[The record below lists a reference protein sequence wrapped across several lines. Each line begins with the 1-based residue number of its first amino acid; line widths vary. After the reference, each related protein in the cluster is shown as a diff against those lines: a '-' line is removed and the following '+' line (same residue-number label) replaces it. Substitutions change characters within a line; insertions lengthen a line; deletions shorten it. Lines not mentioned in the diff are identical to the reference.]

1 MRASASGF
9 TSQTQSGISITTG
22 NTTSANFS
30 LPGQSPITYTYDELG
45 RLVGAADSLSDAVT
59 YKYDAYFRVAD
70 DTHGTVLAVAN
81 RAGSKDRS
89 DLNGYT
95 FIRSK
100 HCTARV
106 LANSCLEQTSDRYR
120 IHLQGDLR
128 LYE

>member
-30 LPGQSPITYTYDELG
+30 LPGQSLITYTYDELG

-70 DTHGTVLAVAN
+70 EHEA
-81 RAGSKDRS
+81 AGAADAAREI
-89 DLNGYT
+89 
-95 FIRSK
+95 IR
-100 HCTARV
+100 HV
-106 LANSCLEQTSDRYR
+106 
-120 IHLQGDLR
+120 
-128 LYE
+128 